1 MGRHQIHATINAAI
15 LTCAF
20 LTAAWAAPVLAQDR
34 AEQTAREIA
43 DHVMSKGEQ
52 SPHGDLGSWSRSVLE
67 RALGHATNNT
77 HQTPVP
83 LPAENQAGRLAA
95 NLSAS
100 RQGQGAEVIVFMS
113 LSVPATA
120 WREWSREASRIGAP
134 LVLRGVTKGGL
145 RATVKRI
152 GTYLMEN
159 TAAAIDPRLFRLF
172 AIEAVPAVAVVPGGI
187 PPCKR
192 RGCSGDPAPPHD
204 LVSGNVGLD
213 AALRIIAYENGPGR
227 ETARRHRA
235 RLRGEFP

>member
-43 DHVMSKGEQ
+43 DRVMSKGEQ

-67 RALGHATNNT
+67 RALGHATNKT
-77 HQTPVP
+77 HQTPVT
-83 LPAENQAGRLAA
+83 LPAENQAGRLAV

-113 LSVPATA
+113 LSVPGASL
-120 WREWSREASRIGAP
+120 REWSLEAARIGAP
-134 LVLRGVTKGGL
+134 LVLRGVARGGL
-145 RATVKRI
+145 RTTVKRVGAYLAEGG
-152 GTYLMEN
+152 GT
-159 TAAAIDPRLFRLF
+159 AIDPRLFRLF

-204 LVSGNVGLD
+204 LVSGNIGLD
-213 AALRIIAYENGPGR
+213 AALSIIATEGGPGR
-227 ETARRHRA
+227 GTARRHLGK
-235 RLRGEFP
+235 LRGDHP